1 MLVKV
6 SKDKQKPFVN
16 EDNVRKDRMM
26 DYCVVDSVLNT
37 VKPGE
42 HWCPNMTLAEAI
54 KDTESYVKGTSWS
67 GRMGFEYLNKG
78 LWQIKHIDDVSDHA
92 KSIGKFYPNAKWD
105 EASVFVG
112 ADTKRIDTKRE
123 VFNMSFDEYMSHRN
137 TVLHNS
143 GNIATFPPHEFQS
156 DYAKFRN
163 DRIVAGVSDIALEAV
178 TRWGKTVGVYNADY
192 ELFNDPRSDTTH
204 MKTIIYTGKP
214 KVKSGWFRDIDHV
227 HYEGWKIKDSQTE
240 NDVCFN
246 DDDTNEYIFGSSQGN
261 HKGKKQRRYDSR
273 IKQVIKQCQDP
284 EFRKKHTVR
293 VILEE
298 CHTQLMTESER
309 KFIESLNPDIKEYVS
324 GTMGNLLM
332 AGIIDQDN
340 VYRFSLVDAMIAK
353 SNNHPRF
360 KDFPTPVFIVS
371 NHSQVFASE
380 NPENPDF
387 AKALGWT
394 GSLPI
399 YQSDVDAIFTSIASD
414 TGSRKEMPL
423 LATNRSCP
431 DLNAKLLNFTTNH
444 GWCVIPSG
452 KADDESSVAA
462 QSTVKWYLENTS
474 QKYWSKYV
482 PLPASAGGMSERDIN
497 REQEQNEYT
506 MVLSAGALNTG
517 TAFEKLDHQIW
528 LTESS
533 SYAEFWQTVGRLFE
547 MNEGKDIVPVI
558 LPTWNMFV
566 NMFTEL
572 ALYTQKPGQTLP
584 DVTKIMLDMIPGIDW
599 SGEPKLIDYSTMI
612 KQQLANN
619 LRGASWKNPAIV
631 NINNVGNLSKTEKD
645 FIPDM
650 KDPSKAVECDH
661 NVNDSNDGHNKGSNV
676 KIEVNGKKSSTRN
689 DKSTAEKINNFMKHI
704 PAVIANGY
712 IAGYK
717 CNDYIDLLK
726 IPSSYWD
733 SYVCKGA
740 QKNFDW
746 FIQKGLIDVNEV
758 DKRIE
763 LERQIL
769 ESAFKVDN

>member
-1 MLVKV
+1 
-6 SKDKQKPFVN
+6 
-16 EDNVRKDRMM
+16 
-26 DYCVVDSVLNT
+26 
-37 VKPGE
+37 
-42 HWCPNMTLAEAI
+42 
-54 KDTESYVKGTSWS
+54 
-67 GRMGFEYLNKG
+67 
-78 LWQIKHIDDVSDHA
+78 
-92 KSIGKFYPNAKWD
+92 
-105 EASVFVG
+105 
-112 ADTKRIDTKRE
+112 
-123 VFNMSFDEYMSHRN
+123 
-137 TVLHNS
+137 
-143 GNIATFPPHEFQS
+143 
-156 DYAKFRN
+156 
-163 DRIVAGVSDIALEAV
+163 
-178 TRWGKTVGVYNADY
+178 
-192 ELFNDPRSDTTH
+192 
-204 MKTIIYTGKP
+204 
-214 KVKSGWFRDIDHV
+214 
-227 HYEGWKIKDSQTE
+227 
-240 NDVCFN
+240 
-246 DDDTNEYIFGSSQGN
+246 
-261 HKGKKQRRYDSR
+261 
-273 IKQVIKQCQDP
+273 
-284 EFRKKHTVR
+284 
-293 VILEE
+293 
-298 CHTQLMTESER
+298 
-309 KFIESLNPDIKEYVS
+309 
-324 GTMGNLLM
+324 
-332 AGIIDQDN
+332 
-340 VYRFSLVDAMIAK
+340 
-353 SNNHPRF
+353 
-360 KDFPTPVFIVS
+360 
-371 NHSQVFASE
+371 
-380 NPENPDF
+380 
-387 AKALGWT
+387 
-394 GSLPI
+394 
-399 YQSDVDAIFTSIASD
+399 
-414 TGSRKEMPL
+414 
-423 LATNRSCP
+423 
-431 DLNAKLLNFTTNH
+431 
-444 GWCVIPSG
+444 
-452 KADDESSVAA
+452 
-462 QSTVKWYLENTS
+462 
-474 QKYWSKYV
+474 
-482 PLPASAGGMSERDIN
+482 
-497 REQEQNEYT
+497 

>member
-1 MLVKV
+1 MSVDI
-6 SKDKQKPFVN
+6 SKPVNKPFVN

-26 DYCVVDSVLNT
+26 DYCVVDTVLNT

-42 HWCPNMTLAEAI
+42 HWCSNMTLAEAI
-54 KDTESYVKGTSWS
+54 KDTESYIKGTNWS
-67 GRMGFEYLNKG
+67 GRMGFEYLNQG
-78 LWQIKHIDDVSDHA
+78 LWKIKHIGDVSEHA
-92 KSIGKFYPNAKWD
+92 KSIDRFYGNAKWD

-123 VFNMSFDEYMSHRN
+123 VFNMSFDEYIRHRN
-137 TVLHNS
+137 RVVYNS
-143 GNIATFPPHEFQS
+143 GNVETFPPHEFQS

-163 DRIVAGVSDIALEAV
+163 ERIISGTKAIGLEAV

-192 ELFNDPRSDTTH
+192 ELINDPRSPITH
-204 MKTIIYTGKP
+204 MKTIVYTGKP

-240 NDVCFN
+240 NDVCF
-246 DDDTNEYIFGSSQGN
+246 DDNDTNEYIFGSAQGN
-261 HKGKKQRRYDSR
+261 HKGKKQRYDSR
-273 IKQVIKQCQDP
+273 IKHTINQCQDP
-284 EFRKKHTVR
+284 EFRKKHTIR

-309 KFIESLNPDIKEYVS
+309 KFIKSLNPDIVEYVS
-324 GTMGNLLM
+324 GTMGNLLI
-332 AGIIDQDN
+332 AGIIDKDD
-340 VYRFSLVDAMIAK
+340 VYRFSLVDAQIAK

-371 NHSQVFASE
+371 RHSQVFTSE
-380 NPENPDF
+380 NPENPNL

-394 GSLPI
+394 GTLPI
-399 YQSDVDAIFTSIASD
+399 YQSDVDDIFTSIASD

-431 DLNAKLLNFTTNH
+431 ELDAKLLNFTTNH

-452 KADDESSVAA
+452 KADDDSSVAA

-517 TAFEKLDHQIW
+517 TAFKKLDHQIW

-566 NMFTEL
+566 SMFTEL

-584 DVTKIMLDMIPGIDW
+584 DVIKIMLDMLPGIDW
-599 SGEPKLIDYSTMI
+599 SGEPKVVDYSMMI
-612 KQQLANN
+612 KKQLSAN
-619 LRGASWKNPAIV
+619 LKGTKWKSPEITN
-631 NINNVGNLSKTEKD
+631 NINIQSLTSAEAAS
-645 FIPDM
+645 IPDM
-650 KDPSKAVECDH
+650 KDPSKADKRVD
-661 NVNDSNDGHNKGSNV
+661 VNGTNGDNNAGGNV
-676 KIEVNGKKSSTRN
+676 KIIAKKGKGATSSQ
-689 DKSTAEKINNFMKHI
+689 TAGVEKRIQNIMMYM
-704 PAVIANGY
+704 PAVIANAY
-712 IAGYK
+712 MAGYVCYSHK
-717 CNDYIDLLK
+717 DLSS
-726 IPSSYWD
+726 IPESYFN
-733 SYVCKGA
+733 SYVCQDAK
-740 QKNFDW
+740 QHFEW
-746 FIQKGLIDVNEV
+746 FVQRGLIDTNEV
-758 DKRIE
+758 DKRVE
-763 LERQIL
+763 FDRQL
-769 ESAFKVDN
+769 LSEAFSI